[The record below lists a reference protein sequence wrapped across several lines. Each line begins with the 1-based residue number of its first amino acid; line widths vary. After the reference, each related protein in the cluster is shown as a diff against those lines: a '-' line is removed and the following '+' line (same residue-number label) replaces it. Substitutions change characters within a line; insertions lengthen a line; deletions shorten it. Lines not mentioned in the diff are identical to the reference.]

1 MMLLRR
7 RRQQQRSIPGN
18 MAGHAICIMIADS
31 EYNSGIPEDVP
42 LMTVQK
48 VTGDVESVYPSRH
61 LDLPN
66 MPGILQRS

>member
-1 MMLLRR
+1 
-7 RRQQQRSIPGN
+7 